1 MDTCDARSAHAA
13 HAAHAN
19 YNRVIDDELYVCSEI
34 AYDRYHACDYVVV
47 RPYKKDRIERFLDFI
62 IANIMILRGLCII
75 AYIFCKV
82 TEKTL
87 AIGEAG
93 KD

>member
-87 AIGEAG
+87 AIGE
-93 KD
+93 D